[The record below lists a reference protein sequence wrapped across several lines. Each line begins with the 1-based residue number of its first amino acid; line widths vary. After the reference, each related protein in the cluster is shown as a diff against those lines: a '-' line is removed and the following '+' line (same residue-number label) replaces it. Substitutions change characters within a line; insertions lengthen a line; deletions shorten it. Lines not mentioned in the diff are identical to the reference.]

1 MKIAELR
8 RESCGIEAKRH
19 PNVTSGAKLHCMC
32 SQVMFRLKMQVLEA
46 KRRSRSGNIS
56 GNIPES
62 RLMLRVH
69 YAGCKST

>member
-8 RESCGIEAKRH
+8 RESCRIEAKRH
-19 PNVTSGAKLHCMC
+19 SNVTSGAKLHCMC
-32 SQVMFRLKMQVLEA
+32 SQVMFRLEMQVLEA
-46 KRRSRSGNIS
+46 KRRS

>member
-19 PNVTSGAKLHCMC
+19 SNVTSGAKLHCLYTEVLF
-32 SQVMFRLKMQVLEA
+32 SLEMQVLEA
-46 KRRSRSGNIS
+46 KRRS

-62 RLMLRVH
+62 RLILRVH

>member
-19 PNVTSGAKLHCMC
+19 SNATSGAKLHCIC

-46 KRRSRSGNIS
+46 KRSSRS

-62 RLMLRVH
+62 RLVLRVH